1 MEINRELSKRQF
13 MQKEND
19 YHHSPYET
27 ELEFYSAVRA
37 GDLETVKRLYTSLD
51 TNGKGRLS
59 KDDLRNVKYHLVITI
74 AMLCRFCIEGGLDP
88 ETAYT
93 ISDIYINKC
102 DECRNEESVMAV
114 HKEVIEM
121 VISYAK
127 SISFGVRHLEFSPIK
142 GPEGNIEDLLH
153 LQNHAEGTYEEV
165 PVDASAV
172 VEEAHAALDK

>member
-1 MEINRELSKRQF
+1 
-13 MQKEND
+13 
-19 YHHSPYET
+19 
-27 ELEFYSAVRA
+27 
-37 GDLETVKRLYTSLD
+37 
-51 TNGKGRLS
+51 
-59 KDDLRNVKYHLVITI
+59 
-74 AMLCRFCIEGGLDP
+74 MLCRFCIEGGLDP

-142 GPEGNIEDLLH
+142 GPEGNIEYLVH
-153 LQNHAEGTYEEV
+153 LVRLPDGVTEEETNV
-165 PVDASAV
+165 DVDAVVKSA
-172 VEEAHAALDK
+172 HDTLDK

>member
-37 GDLETVKRLYTSLD
+37 GDLETVKRLYTPLD

-74 AMLCRFCIEGGLDP
+74 AMLCRFCIEGGSHRLLYKAN
-88 ETAYT
+88 EKGCVSERLLEAYP
-93 ISDIYINKC
+93 Y
-102 DECRNEESVMAV
+102 V
-114 HKEVIEM
+114 
-121 VISYAK
+121 
-127 SISFGVRHLEFSPIK
+127 L
-142 GPEGNIEDLLH
+142 
-153 LQNHAEGTYEEV
+153 
-165 PVDASAV
+165 
-172 VEEAHAALDK
+172 

>member
-27 ELEFYSAVRA
+27 ELEFYSAVRE
-37 GDLETVKRLYTSLD
+37 GDLETVKRLYTPLD

-114 HKEVIEM
+114 HKEVIVYYTKQM
-121 VISYAK
+121 KKAASQNVYSKHILMCFDC
-127 SISFGVRHLEFSPIK
+127 IFD
-142 GPEGNIEDLLH
+142 NITR
-153 LQNHAEGTYEEV
+153 A
-165 PVDASAV
+165 
-172 VEEAHAALDK
+172 

>member
-37 GDLETVKRLYTSLD
+37 GDLETVKRLYTPLD

-114 HKEVIEM
+114 HKEVIA
-121 VISYAK
+121 VSYT
-127 SISFGVRHLEFSPIK
+127 HLDVYKRQLKKCREYHTNHLYLQKKDQHQCIK
-142 GPEGNIEDLLH
+142 LH
-153 LQNHAEGTYEEV
+153 WHKTF
-165 PVDASAV
+165 
-172 VEEAHAALDK
+172 